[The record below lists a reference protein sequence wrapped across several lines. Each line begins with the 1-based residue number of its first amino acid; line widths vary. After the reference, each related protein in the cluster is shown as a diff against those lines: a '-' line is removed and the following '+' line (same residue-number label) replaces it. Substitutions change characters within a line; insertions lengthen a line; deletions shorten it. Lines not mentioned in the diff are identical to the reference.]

1 MRGVVPFNLSEL
13 ANYNVNVDGE
23 PEVIWQPLYHY
34 QTYPNAGFTGPMVFF
49 QVQVGNPAAVQL
61 EDTNLRTAGRMP
73 TPKNE
78 AVVGIEVFFRPGNVP
93 FTSNSS
99 AASNWNDVNAVH
111 GSRMSLSFRIGDK
124 TYLEEAPLG
133 AMPMQFRVDGGAA
146 LSDTTTAGATQRS
159 KIDYAA
165 FCGPP
170 YLVVPMRLIANQ
182 EFAVTIN
189 SPAAVALPSGQDG
202 RIGIRLNGM
211 QYRLAQ

>member
-1 MRGVVPFNLSEL
+1 MRGVVPFNLDEL
-13 ANYNVNVDGE
+13 SNYNVNVDGE

-34 QTYPNAGFTGPMVFF
+34 QTYPLAGFTGPMLFF
-49 QVQVGNPAAVQL
+49 QAQVGQAGVAL

-78 AVVGIEVFFRPGNVP
+78 ALVGIEVVFRPGGVP
-93 FTSNSS
+93 S
-99 AASNWNDVNAVH
+99 ATGAIVAANWNDVNAVH
-111 GSRMSLSFRIGDK
+111 GGRMSLSLRIGDK

-133 AMPMQFRVDGGAA
+133 VMPMQFRVDGGAA
-146 LSDTTTAGATQRS
+146 LSDTTTAAASRVT

-170 YLVVPMRLIANQ
+170 YLLVPLRLIANQ
-182 EFAVTIN
+182 EFSVTIN
-189 SPAAVALPSGQDG
+189 APAAVALPSGVDG
-202 RIGIRLNGM
+202 RIGVRLNGM